1 MNGGLFVAT
10 ILFIAFNV
18 LYVTLLSMSFPPA
31 FIPLWILVSYLLSFV
46 SVVVIYLL
54 QFPLVLS
61 LSATHPYKAYL
72 MRSIASLI
80 NHFFLRLKVIAS
92 GLENIPKEGK
102 LVIYANHK
110 SYSDGFAL
118 LEVIS
123 RPFAFT
129 PKSSVMKVPILSHW
143 LKSYEVFPI
152 NRKSVKETAVHLEKA
167 IDSVKRGIAIS
178 IFPEGTIQYRSEPF
192 VTQMKP
198 GAFKLALRAQADIA
212 IVRFD
217 GDQLTKHRTP
227 FRSTIRYITVLPVL
241 KYEEYKE
248 LSTPEIAALVMD
260 RINQTPSKDIKK

>member
-1 MNGGLFVAT
+1 VAT
-10 ILFIAFNV
+10 ILFLVFNI
-18 LYVTLLSMSFPPA
+18 LYLAMFLLSSPPA
-31 FIPLWILVSYLLSFV
+31 LIPLWIVVSYLLSFV

-72 MRSIASLI
+72 MRSIAALI

-92 GLENIPKEGK
+92 GLENVPKEGK

-118 LEVIS
+118 LEVLS

-129 PKSSVMKVPILSHW
+129 PKSSVMKIPILRQW
-143 LKSYEVFPI
+143 LQSYEVFPI

-167 IDSVKRGIAIS
+167 IDSVQRGIAIS
-178 IFPEGTIQYRSEPF
+178 IFPEGTIQYRSEPL

-198 GAFKLALRAQADIA
+198 GAFKLAIRAQADIL

-227 FRSTIRYITVLPVL
+227 FRSTTRYITVLPVV

-248 LSTPEIAALVMD
+248 LSTQEIAALVMD
-260 RINQTPSKDIKK
+260 RINQTPSKVTRK